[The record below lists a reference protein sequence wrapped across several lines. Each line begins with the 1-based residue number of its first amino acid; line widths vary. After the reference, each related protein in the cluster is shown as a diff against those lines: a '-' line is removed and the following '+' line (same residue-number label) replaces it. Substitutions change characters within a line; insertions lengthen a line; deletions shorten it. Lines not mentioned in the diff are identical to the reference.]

1 MKSIPY
7 AMTASLVCAIA
18 WNSALASDLSY
29 TVLDFQALSQTAEA
43 SGLQTPVPTQD
54 VAISTDSGEGI
65 GLSGSLAIGDRF
77 YAGGAFQSSVIDVNG
92 VVTNPLGTTVVSD
105 EFDLINSRL
114 AFGYIQELGTN
125 FDVYAELAFESL
137 EFDFGGFAGEDFDTD
152 DSGLGGA
159 VGFRW
164 NPSAQWEVFSAARF
178 TPVGKVL
185 LNSRELD
192 SDTLVN
198 LGIRWYFLE
207 DLGLGVNYE
216 SGEVETLTISIRFS
230 FGNLPW

>member
-1 MKSIPY
+1 MKFNPY
-7 AMTASLVCAIA
+7 ALTASLACAIA
-18 WNSALASDLSY
+18 WNNALASDLSY

-43 SGLQTPVPTQD
+43 SGLQTPVPSQD
-54 VAISTDSGEGI
+54 VAITTDSGEGI
-65 GLSGSLAIGDRF
+65 GLGGSLAIGDRF

-105 EFDLINSRL
+105 EFDLINTRL
-114 AFGYIQELGTN
+114 VFGYVHELGVN
-125 FDVYAELAFESL
+125 FDVFAEVAFESL
-137 EFDFGGFAGEDFDTD
+137 EFDFGSFAGENFDTD
-152 DSGLGGA
+152 DSGAGGA

-164 NPSAQWEVFSAARF
+164 NPSAKWEVFSAARF

-185 LNSRELD
+185 LNTRELD

-216 SGEVETLTISIRFS
+216 SGEIETLTISIRFS